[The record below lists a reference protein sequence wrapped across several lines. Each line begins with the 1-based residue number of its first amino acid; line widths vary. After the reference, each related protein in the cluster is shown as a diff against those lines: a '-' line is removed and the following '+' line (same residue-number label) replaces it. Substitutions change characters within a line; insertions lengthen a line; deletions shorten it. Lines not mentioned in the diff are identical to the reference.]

1 MQLRYIQTVEGDIL
15 STRNQIPEL
24 SGTAALAR
32 DHDGSHIQIIASAGS
47 GKTETVS
54 QRVARLVAGGVAPS
68 EIVAF
73 TFTKR
78 AAEELKERI
87 RERVL
92 HFAGEDAANQLG
104 NMYVGTIHGFCFQL
118 LSQFVTKYESYQ
130 VIDENQFEAFVL
142 RYSHKLKA
150 KQFGGGKLFTG
161 IRRIMENVQVY
172 ENEMLDFDDLP
183 DDFAEVVKDLY
194 SLLEQHKVLTYGLQI
209 NEAVK
214 ALQDPEVL
222 ETVGKAIKHLIV
234 DEYQDVNPAQ
244 EKLIQLLA
252 KPVGKAD
259 LVVVG
264 DDDQAIYQWRGST
277 VENIT
282 TFASR
287 YEDVTKLELLT
298 NRRSRPAIVRLADN
312 FAKSIPGRLEKT
324 MEPSREVNGPAVDI
338 VIDYETEAEEAV
350 DIADSIAKLVSKGY
364 AYSDIAILVRA
375 STSYKA
381 LMIALESRNIPLKP
395 GGRLGLFE
403 MPDADFLGRVFV
415 WFADRDWKVSR
426 WSQDFEAVTLES
438 LLEKAIT
445 LYQLDGPQVTAL
457 RKTLESCKAKV
468 GKDTRRISLVGFVY
482 EIMAAVGVEN
492 WDHSLPVTSS
502 RLGTLARF
510 NQFIADY
517 EGMYRLSRM
526 NDEGTGQVGASDQ
539 GEYYFSNLAS
549 LLEQSAKG
557 SYKDHEGEDD
567 LVLDAVDML
576 TVHAAKGLEWPIV
589 FIPSLTKN
597 RFPSSQNG
605 KPNDWIISRDL
616 FDAERYE
623 GTDQDERRLFYV
635 AVTRAREWV
644 SLTAHQKVT
653 KQSVKPS
660 PYIEEVK
667 ASFEE
672 KLSYPQDW
680 ANGSPT
686 ETESV
691 LQITYSEL
699 AEYLNCGMSYWL
711 RNRIGFPAEI
721 VEEIGYG
728 NAVHHLM
735 RLIAEESTRKGR
747 TLGEADVDRLLA
759 TEFFLPF
766 AGKALSENFRI
777 SAKKIISS
785 YLSENGEEL
794 NHVWQTERPFELAVP
809 GALISGR
816 ADVII
821 DKGSE
826 GGEKLSLLDYKTGLG
841 DQDFSLQLQIYAEA
855 GQREGLSIKEAYV
868 HDMKEAARITVD
880 ISDSARMKAIQVAA
894 TAVEG
899 IKARD
904 FEAKPSKSKC
914 GMCDVRAI
922 CRSSALKGGAR

>member
-1 MQLRYIQTVEGDIL
+1 MGYIQTVEGDIL
-15 STRNQIPEL
+15 STRKEIPEL
-24 SGTAALAR
+24 SGAAAEAR
-32 DHDGSHIQIIASAGS
+32 DHDGSHIEIIASAGS

-54 QRVARLVAGGVAPS
+54 QRVARLVAEGTLPS

-92 HFAGEDAANQLG
+92 HFAGEDRANQLG

-118 LSQFVTKYESYQ
+118 LSRFVTKYETYQ
-130 VIDENQFEAFVL
+130 VVDENQFEAFVL
-142 RYSHKLKA
+142 RYANKLNA

-161 IRRIMENVQVY
+161 IRRIIENVQVF
-172 ENEMLDFDDLP
+172 ENEMLDFEDLP
-183 DDFAEVVKDLY
+183 EDFSAVLRNLY
-194 SLLEQHKVLTYGLQI
+194 QYLENHKVLTYGLQI

-214 ALQDPEVL
+214 ALEDPEVRA
-222 ETVGKAIKHLIV
+222 VIGGAIKHLIV

-244 EKLIQLLA
+244 ERLIQLLA
-252 KPVGKAD
+252 KPIGQAD

-277 VENIT
+277 VANIT

-287 YEDVTKLELLT
+287 YEGVAKLELLT
-298 NRRSRPAIVRLADN
+298 NRRSRPAIVRLADT

-324 MEPSREVNGPAVDI
+324 MEPARELNGPAVDI
-338 VIDYETEAEEAV
+338 VMDYATEEEEAI
-350 DIADSIAKLVSKGY
+350 DIADSIVKLVSKGY

-381 LMIALESRNIPLKP
+381 LIIALESRNIPIKP

-415 WFADRDWKVSR
+415 WFANRDWKISR
-426 WSQDFEAVTLES
+426 WSQEFESVTLES
-438 LLEKAIT
+438 LIEKAT
-445 LYQLDGPQVTAL
+445 SLYSLDAKGVANL
-457 RKTLESCKAKV
+457 KVLLEGLKKEV
-468 GKDTRRISLVGFVY
+468 GTDTRRLSLVGFVY
-482 EIMAAVGVEN
+482 RIMQVVGVEK
-492 WDHSLPVTSS
+492 WDQALPVTSA
-502 RLGTLARF
+502 RLGTIARF
-510 NQFIADY
+510 AQFIADY
-517 EGMYRLSRM
+517 EGMYRLSRL
-526 NDEGTGQVGASDQ
+526 NDDGSGQVGASDQ
-539 GEYYFSNLAS
+539 GEYFFSNLAG
-549 LLEQSAKG
+549 LLENSAKG

-567 LVLDAVDML
+567 IVLDAVDML

-589 FIPSLTKN
+589 FIPSLTAK

-605 KPNDWIISRDL
+605 KKNDWIIPREL

-644 SLTAHQKVT
+644 SLTAHQKVKT
-653 KQSVKPS
+653 QTVAAS
-660 PYIEEVK
+660 PYIQEVK
-667 ASFEE
+667 ATFDE
-672 KLSYPQDW
+672 KLSYPEDW
-680 ANGSPT
+680 ANGQVVIS
-686 ETESV
+686 EDL

-699 AEYLNCGMSYWL
+699 AEYLNCGMSFWL
-711 RNRIGFPAEI
+711 RNRLGFPPEI
-721 VEEIGYG
+721 VEAIGYG

-735 RLIAEESTRKGR
+735 RLIAEESTKRGR
-747 TLGEADVDRLLA
+747 PLGESDVDRLLA

-766 AGKALSENFRI
+766 AGKTLSENFRV
-777 SAKKIISS
+777 SAKKIISK
-785 YLSENGEEL
+785 YLDEYGQEL
-794 NHVWQTERPFELAVP
+794 SHVWETERPFELAVP
-809 GALISGR
+809 GAIISGR

-821 DKGSE
+821 DKGIPGQES
-826 GGEKLSLLDYKTGLG
+826 LSLLDYKTGVG

-855 GQREGLSIKEAYV
+855 GQREGLTIKDAYV
-868 HDMKEAARITVD
+868 HDMKDAERITVD
-880 ISDSARMKAIQVAA
+880 ITDSARQRAISIAA
-894 TAVEG
+894 EAAAG
-899 IKARD
+899 IKNRD

-922 CRSSALKGGAR
+922 CRSRAN